1 MLTPTSITSMDVIS
15 TTTGA
20 ELVAVSYFNE
30 TLMQMY
36 KDANNSPSGTP
47 ITNGVAAGD
56 SILITLEYGTNILS
70 FVNETQN
77 LGLISCDLGAYTD
90 TLEPTL
96 RLRVGKTGIKAFT
109 LFRKVNGKPIQVTLG
124 RYPSMTIDQAR
135 TEARKQLG
143 LMVVGIDPNKAK
155 KAERVKGVTLGQ
167 CLTDYLSI
175 RSSLAESTKKGYQGI
190 INNHLSDWKDR
201 PLKDIDRDMVAMR
214 HKKIIDGGE
223 GVAANNAMRC
233 LRALFNFA
241 NGQYEDEH
249 GKPLFADNPVTRI
262 SHTRAWTP
270 ETRRQTI
277 IRANELPIWI
287 KAVDDLRTSD
297 DNHIDESPAL
307 VADYLE
313 FCLFSGLRRDDVFCL
328 RWDQVELDTALM
340 HPVIHKKKKE
350 VMTLPLSD
358 YLVTIL
364 KRRQQIRVN
373 EYVFAGRNGEGRFDE
388 PKRQIAKVVKVT
400 GIKFSSHDLR
410 RTFITTA
417 SNLDISIYAIKRLC
431 THSVGGVGGDVTEG
445 YVIMD
450 VERLRAPMQ
459 KITDYFLRAMG
470 KVSNV
475 ETMPLA
481 KQG

>member
-1 MLTPTSITSMDVIS
+1 MEDKRFNFTKAKIDALPLPDKDRETYLDKTVQELQLRITSK
-15 TTTGA
+15 GA
-20 ELVAVSYFNE
+20 
-30 TLMQMY
+30 
-36 KDANNSPSGTP
+36 K
-47 ITNGVAAGD
+47 
-56 SILITLEYGTNILS
+56 S
-70 FVNETQN
+70 FVVM
-77 LGLISCDLGAYTD
+77 
-90 TLEPTL
+90 
-96 RLRVGKTGIKAFT
+96 RRVNN
-109 LFRKVNGKPIQVTLG
+109 KVVRTTLG
-124 RYPSMTIDQAR
+124 RYPAMTIDQAR

-143 LMVVGIDPNKAK
+143 LMVTGIDPNKAK
-155 KAERVKGVTLGQ
+155 KAERVKSVTLGQ

-175 RSSLAESTKKGYQGI
+175 RASLADSTKKGYQGI

-214 HKKIIDGGE
+214 HKKIVDGGE
-223 GVAANNAMRC
+223 GVAANNVMRC

-241 NGQYEDEH
+241 NGQYEDEY
-249 GKPLFADNPVTRI
+249 GKPLFTDNPVTRI

-287 KAVDDLRTSD
+287 KAVEDLRFSD

-350 VMTLPLSD
+350 VITLPLSD
-358 YLVTIL
+358 YLVMIL

-388 PKRQIAKVVKVT
+388 PKRQIAKVVKAT
-400 GIKFSSHDLR
+400 GIQFSSHDLR
-410 RTFITTA
+410 RTFITA
-417 SNLDISIYAIKRLC
+417 AANLDISIYAIKRLC

-470 KVSNV
+470 KMSNV
-475 ETMPLA
+475 ETIPLA

>member
-1 MLTPTSITSMDVIS
+1 MEDKRFNFTKAKIDALPLPDKDRETYLDKTVQELQLRITS
-15 TTTGA
+15 
-20 ELVAVSYFNE
+20 
-30 TLMQMY
+30 
-36 KDANNSPSGTP
+36 K
-47 ITNGVAAGD
+47 GVK
-56 SILITLEYGTNILS
+56 S
-70 FVNETQN
+70 FVVM
-77 LGLISCDLGAYTD
+77 
-90 TLEPTL
+90 
-96 RLRVGKTGIKAFT
+96 RRVNN
-109 LFRKVNGKPIQVTLG
+109 KVVRTTLG
-124 RYPSMTIDQAR
+124 RYPAMTIDQAR

-143 LMVVGIDPNKAK
+143 LMVTGIDPNKAK

-175 RSSLAESTKKGYQGI
+175 RASLAESTKKGYQGI

-201 PLKDIDRDMVAMR
+201 ALKDIDRDMVAAR
-214 HKKIIDGGE
+214 HKKIVGSGE
-223 GVAANNAMRC
+223 GVAANNTMRC

-241 NGQYEDEH
+241 KGQYEDEH
-249 GKPLFADNPVTRI
+249 GKPFFPDNPVTRI
-262 SHTRAWTP
+262 SHTKAWTP
-270 ETRRQTI
+270 EVRRKTI
-277 IRANELPIWI
+277 IRANELPVWI
-287 KAVDDLRTSD
+287 NAVNDLRASD
-297 DNHIDESPAL
+297 DNHIDASPTT

-388 PKRQIAKVVKVT
+388 PKRQIAKVVKAT
-400 GIKFSSHDLR
+400 GIQFSSHDLR

-470 KVSNV
+470 KVTNV

>member
-1 MLTPTSITSMDVIS
+1 MGKKFRFTKERLDNLPIPDN
-15 TTTGA
+15 GR
-20 ELVAVSYFNE
+20 E
-30 TLMQMY
+30 T
-36 KDANNSPSGTP
+36 
-47 ITNGVAAGD
+47 
-56 SILITLEYGTNILS
+56 
-70 FVNETQN
+70 
-77 LGLISCDLGAYTD
+77 YTD
-90 TLEPTL
+90 TLEAAL
-96 RLRVGKTGIKAFT
+96 RLRVGKTGIKAFMV
-109 LFRKVNGKPIQVTLG
+109 FRKINGKPVTVTLG

-167 CLTDYLSI
+167 CLADYLSI
-175 RSSLAESTKKGYQGI
+175 RASLAESTKKGYQGMV
-190 INNHLSDWKDR
+190 NNHLSDWLDK
-201 PLKDIDRDMVAMR
+201 PLKDIDRDMVALR
-214 HKKIIDGGE
+214 HKKIVDSGE
-223 GVAANNAMRC
+223 AIAANNVMRC

-249 GKPLFADNPVTRI
+249 GKPLFTDNPVTRI

-277 IRANELPIWI
+277 IRANDLPLWI
-287 KAVDDLRTSD
+287 KAVNDLRASD

-313 FCLFSGLRRDDVFCL
+313 FCLFSGLRRDDVLSL
-328 RWDQVELDTALM
+328 RWEQIELDTALM

-358 YLVTIL
+358 YLVAIL
-364 KRRQQIRVN
+364 KRRQQCRVN
-373 EYVFAGRNGEGRFDE
+373 EYVFAGRGGQGRFDE
-388 PKRQIAKVVKVT
+388 PKRQIAKVVKAS
-400 GIKFSSHDLR
+400 GIKFASHDLR

-417 SNLDISIYAIKRLC
+417 SNLDISTYAIKRLC
-431 THSVGGVGGDVTEG
+431 THSVGGAGGDVTEG

-470 KVSNV
+470 KVPSADIV
-475 ETMPLA
+475 PLS

>member
-1 MLTPTSITSMDVIS
+1 MDDKTFTFTKERLNNLPLPDKDRETYFDKTVQ
-15 TTTGA
+15 
-20 ELVAVSYFNE
+20 ELQ
-30 TLMQMY
+30 LR
-36 KDANNSPSGTP
+36 
-47 ITNGVAAGD
+47 
-56 SILITLEYGTNILS
+56 ITLKGAKS
-70 FVNETQN
+70 FVVV
-77 LGLISCDLGAYTD
+77 
-90 TLEPTL
+90 
-96 RLRVGKTGIKAFT
+96 RRVNNRVVRT
-109 LFRKVNGKPIQVTLG
+109 TLG

-175 RSSLAESTKKGYQGI
+175 RASLAESTKGYQGMV
-190 INNHLSDWKDR
+190 NNHLADWQDK
-201 PLKDIDRDMVAMR
+201 PLKDIDRDMVALR
-214 HKKIIDGGE
+214 HKKIVDAGE
-223 GVAANNAMRC
+223 GVAANNVMRC

-249 GKPLFADNPVTRI
+249 GKPLFTDNPVTRI

-270 ETRRQTI
+270 ETRRKTI
-277 IRANELPIWI
+277 IRTNELSLWI

-328 RWDQVELDTALM
+328 RWEQIELDTALM

-358 YLVTIL
+358 YLVAIL
-364 KRRQQIRVN
+364 KRRQQCRVN
-373 EYVFAGRNGEGRFDE
+373 EYVFAGRGGEGRFDE
-388 PKRQIAKVVKVT
+388 PKRQIAKVVKAT
-400 GIKFSSHDLR
+400 SIKFASHDIR

-417 SNLDISIYAIKRLC
+417 SNLDISTYAIKRLC

-459 KITDYFLRAMG
+459 KITDYFLKVMG
-470 KVSNV
+470 KVPSADV
-475 ETMPLA
+475 VPLM